1 MIRRPPRSTQ
11 SRSSAASDVYKRQ
24 GLVGKEDG
32 VNMVGSESVDCQLE
46 HQRRVQST
54 GKGDARLCEP
64 TRVQLFLDEAFEIV
78 LDKCVV
84 EGQGIHRHEFLLV
97 SRAWRTISRSS
108 SRRMGSW

>member
-32 VNMVGSESVDCQLE
+32 VNMVGSESVDGQFE
-46 HQRRVQST
+46 HQRRVESP
-54 GKGDARLCEP
+54 GKGDARLCESA
-64 TRVQLFLDEAFEIV
+64 RVQLFLDEAFEIV
-78 LDKCVV
+78 LDKFVV
-84 EGQGIHRHEFLLV
+84 EGKDIRCHEFLLV
-97 SRAWRTISRSS
+97 SRAWRTIAKSS